1 MIRMKEDVI
10 RHQYIITTNI
20 RDDISTQYN
29 IVICIYGIAYVY
41 IGVTIVFEGYRDG
54 GSVEGVGVNVL
65 YAFSA
70 LISLYSNKI
79 SYIQDW
85 SKFQLRALRLQC

>member
-29 IVICIYGIAYVY
+29 IVICICYIDVY
-41 IGVTIVFEGYRDG
+41 IGVMIVLEWYRDG
-54 GSVEGVGVNVL
+54 EVVEGVGGNVL

-70 LISLYSNKI
+70 LISL
-79 SYIQDW
+79 
-85 SKFQLRALRLQC
+85 

>member
-29 IVICIYGIAYVY
+29 IVICIYYIAYVY
-41 IGVTIVFEGYRDG
+41 GRDDCIGIYLEM
-54 GSVEGVGVNVL
+54 VGL
-65 YAFSA
+65 
-70 LISLYSNKI
+70 
-79 SYIQDW
+79 
-85 SKFQLRALRLQC
+85 